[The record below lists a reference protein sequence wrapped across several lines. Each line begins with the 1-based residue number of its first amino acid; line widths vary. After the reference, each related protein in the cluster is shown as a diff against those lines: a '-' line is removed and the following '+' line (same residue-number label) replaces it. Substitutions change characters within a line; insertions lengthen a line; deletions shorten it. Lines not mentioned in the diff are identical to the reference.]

1 MQSEN
6 HEYPHYV
13 FFYSL
18 LQPYLPYTQT
28 RPSVLVTLDGF
39 EPRTIRYVT
48 RYPTVIISRL
58 LIKIEVRGEMKER
71 EGARHLPDAPS
82 QFQ

>member
-13 FFYSL
+13 FFSNL
-18 LQPYLPYTQT
+18 LSYLPYTQT
-28 RPSVLVTLDGF
+28 SPSVLVTLDGF

-58 LIKIEVRGEMKER
+58 HIKIEVRGKMKDR
-71 EGARHLPDAPS
+71 EGARHLPDALS